1 MKGHVPPTVIKLP
14 IGVPDNKIRLKNNIR
29 LHLPP
34 DQLSL
39 LQNKSACVLC
49 VLYLSYTMYL
59 HYVIYTHVLSQTA
72 TNRVFSV
79 EIGKLHE
86 ALTNERAANDVVNSH
101 YVHDLKQS
109 LQRFIAMFNMEAEP
123 SEDYDETNRDI
134 DSSYEELD
142 SLDETNIATVRL
154 KLDSLEDIVP
164 VKMNRVKDDDEAT
177 VRLKLDKHVIKD
189 TDDVLPVKLIRVKD
203 GNDVATVNLNNGDVS
218 TVELK
223 NDVSTVQLNGDI
235 AIVNL
240 KPESEVTE
248 DNNNKVPVQLNNKV
262 NNRDVSTVEL
272 NRNVSTVKL
281 KSDTQTVEDDRNQ
294 LENHVKNAQP
304 MLHLNTENSHVITLT
319 LSNVDSKPTNN
330 NTRET
335 IVQLT
340 NEMRGSNM
348 RSTNELR
355 GSSVQSTINEIRE
368 NNVQSTNEIR
378 ENNVQLTNQ
387 KRENNVQFGNQM
399 RERIVKS
406 TNKSNTIQST
416 EDNDLS
422 NHAMLSEEEVL
433 LVLPHDRKLR
443 RARDVQSPPAHGQAK
458 GKRRKH
464 RKAVRGNKGRRGCK
478 RFVSI
483 LLKGAAPT
491 ASIRD
496 GGVIKPWYPDVR
508 ATGNSNVSSHFI
520 LQELN
525 GKIQI
530 MKSGLYMVY
539 AQIYYTSS
547 DHQDHTNYSDTIN
560 SYSMNVASAGNERA
574 IAVCS
579 VHSSL
584 NHSSEVSCHL
594 SIVYHLGAG
603 DRVYLVQREPNRQI
617 LLKDGYSYFGLTTL
631 TVDS

>member
-86 ALTNERAANDVVNSH
+86 ALTNERAASDVVNSH

-218 TVELK
+218 TVEL
-223 NDVSTVQLNGDI
+223 NGDI

-248 DNNNKVPVQLNNKV
+248 DNNNKVSVQLNNKV
-262 NNRDVSTVEL
+262 NNRDVSTIKVNGDVSTVEL

-319 LSNVDSKPTNN
+319 LSNVDSKPTND
-330 NTRET
+330 NTRKT

-340 NEMRGSNM
+340 NKIRGSNM
-348 RSTNELR
+348 RSTNEIR
-355 GSSVQSTINEIRE
+355 GSSVQSTNEIRE

-387 KRENNVQFGNQM
+387 KRENNVQFSNEM

-416 EDNDLS
+416 EDNDLA
-422 NHAMLSEEEVL
+422 NRTMLSEEEVL

-458 GKRRKH
+458 
-464 RKAVRGNKGRRGCK
+464 
-478 RFVSI
+478 VSI

-496 GGVIKPWYPDVR
+496 GGSVIKPWYPDVR

-584 NHSSEVSCHL
+584 NHSSEVVL
-594 SIVYHLGAG
+594 
-603 DRVYLVQREPNRQI
+603 
-617 LLKDGYSYFGLTTL
+617 
-631 TVDS
+631 DSVGVIRA

>member
-177 VRLKLDKHVIKD
+177 VRLKLDKRVIKD

-223 NDVSTVQLNGDI
+223 NDFVSTI
-235 AIVNL
+235 
-240 KPESEVTE
+240 
-248 DNNNKVPVQLNNKV
+248 KV
-262 NNRDVSTVEL
+262 NGDVSTVEL

-281 KSDTQTVEDDRNQ
+281 KSDTRTVEDDRNQ

-304 MLHLNTENSHVITLT
+304 MPHLNTENSHVITLT
-319 LSNVDSKPTNN
+319 LSNVDSKPTND

-348 RSTNELR
+348 RSTNEIR
-355 GSSVQSTINEIRE
+355 GSS
-368 NNVQSTNEIR
+368 VQSTNEIR

-458 GKRRKH
+458 
-464 RKAVRGNKGRRGCK
+464 
-478 RFVSI
+478 VSI

-496 GGVIKPWYPDVR
+496 GGSVIKPWYPDVR

-560 SYSMNVASAGNERA
+560 SYSMNVASAGTERT

>member
-86 ALTNERAANDVVNSH
+86 ALTNERAASDVVNSH

-218 TVELK
+218 TVEL
-223 NDVSTVQLNGDI
+223 NGDI

-248 DNNNKVPVQLNNKV
+248 DNNNKVSVQLNNKV
-262 NNRDVSTVEL
+262 NNRDVSTIKVNGDVSTVEL

-319 LSNVDSKPTNN
+319 LSNVDSKPTND
-330 NTRET
+330 NTRKT

-340 NEMRGSNM
+340 NKIRGSNM
-348 RSTNELR
+348 RSTNEIR
-355 GSSVQSTINEIRE
+355 GSSVQSTNEIRE

-387 KRENNVQFGNQM
+387 KRENNVQFSNEM

-416 EDNDLS
+416 EDNDLA
-422 NHAMLSEEEVL
+422 NRTMLSEEEVL

-458 GKRRKH
+458 
-464 RKAVRGNKGRRGCK
+464 
-478 RFVSI
+478 VSI

-496 GGVIKPWYPDVR
+496 GGSVIKPWYPDVR